1 MRRSFLFPN
10 IGSFLQNDHI
20 FMDLSIK
27 NSTPTIIFYEKFSY
41 FFEIFQFGKSTKYCG
56 MEVSESSERGA
67 ITAAWQ
73 LMLANA
79 ICYVLQKRL
88 QRFIENIPV

>member
-1 MRRSFLFPN
+1 
-10 IGSFLQNDHI
+10 
-20 FMDLSIK
+20 
-27 NSTPTIIFYEKFSY
+27 
-41 FFEIFQFGKSTKYCG
+41 